1 MPLSLKEILNA
12 CTLIAKE
19 NIIGEV
25 VCPGC
30 GERFLWIRHGHYTR
44 YLFTGEETITVQ
56 RYLCRN
62 RECPRQTFSIL
73 PFPLLPIL
81 RVTLC
86 FLLAMASRAEESGE
100 DIATLA
106 RASNQGWGVA
116 RRALGTAGR
125 VRRWLKREYPSVS
138 CCSLR
143 PCRSCQGE
151 WSGFT
156 RAFSWA
162 LYPVRS
168 GVSPPTQSV
177 YG

>member
-1 MPLSLKEILNA
+1 MPTSLMEILDT
-12 CTLIAKE
+12 CTRIAKE
-19 NIIGEV
+19 NIIDEV

-30 GERFLWIRHGHYTR
+30 GERFLCIKYGFYTR
-44 YLFTGEETITVQ
+44 YLFSGEETIDVQ

-62 RECPRQTFSIL
+62 KKCPRRTFSVR

-86 FLLAMASRAEESGE
+86 FLLTILSRHEEHGE

-106 RASNQGWGVA
+106 RASGKSWGVT
-116 RRALGTAGR
+116 RRVLQTAGK
-125 VRRWLKREYPSVS
+125 VRNWLKKEGYVL
-138 CCSLR
+138 CCGSP
-143 PCRSCQGE
+143 PCRSCQKG
-151 WSGFT
+151 WSVFT

-162 LYPVRS
+162 VFPVRF
-168 GVSPPTQSV
+168 GISPPTQSV